1 MDAQTRLEPDD
12 RYLRRL
18 MALLVPAAFF
28 HGYDITILAVLLPE
42 IADQFAASE
51 ALLGL
56 TRIPIELGL
65 FVAFFVARL
74 TDRYGRRPLLIWT
87 ILGYTVS
94 SALTA
99 LSWDLTSFVVFQF
112 FSRVML
118 GAEII
123 VAVTVVVEEFPAGRR
138 ARALGTLFLF
148 EALGTI
154 AVAALLTAG
163 LAETELGWRA
173 FYLAGL
179 PMLIPLALLRRK
191 VRETARFT
199 IQGPVAPPTFL
210 SAWRRG
216 GRRLLSVGGIH
227 LFRSIP
233 LFGATAWWAFY
244 AEREQGFTA
253 TEVGFY
259 LLFGYGLGCVGY
271 PLCARLMTSVGY
283 RPTAIGFL
291 LGAAV
296 ACAVLFQTTDR
307 MLMFIALI
315 FAVGLGL
322 GCEPALSGFAAE
334 LFPTPVRGQASA
346 WVRSWFALPGIVLGP
361 ALVGVIGDPQ
371 TGIGSI
377 GDAVTWLTV
386 LLIPAALLIWLAVP
400 EPAGR
405 ELEDIAPA

>member
-1 MDAQTRLEPDD
+1 MGGGCFR
-12 RYLRRL
+12 
-18 MALLVPAAFF
+18 
-28 HGYDITILAVLLPE
+28 
-42 IADQFAASE
+42 
-51 ALLGL
+51 
-56 TRIPIELGL
+56 
-65 FVAFFVARL
+65 
-74 TDRYGRRPLLIWT
+74 
-87 ILGYTVS
+87 
-94 SALTA
+94 SAG
-99 LSWDLTSFVVFQF
+99 SD
-112 FSRVML
+112 
-118 GAEII
+118 
-123 VAVTVVVEEFPAGRR
+123 
-138 ARALGTLFLF
+138 
-148 EALGTI
+148 
-154 AVAALLTAG
+154 
-163 LAETELGWRA
+163 
-173 FYLAGL
+173 
-179 PMLIPLALLRRK
+179 
-191 VRETARFT
+191 
-199 IQGPVAPPTFL
+199 
-210 SAWRRG
+210 
-216 GRRLLSVGGIH
+216 

-271 PLCARLMTSVGY
+271 PICARLMTSVGY

-307 MLMFIALI
+307 ILMFIALI

-386 LLIPAALLIWLAVP
+386 LLDSSRAADLAGGAGTRRPRARGHRAGLTGSWLSVRHVRVASLR
-400 EPAGR
+400 A
-405 ELEDIAPA
+405 

>member
-1 MDAQTRLEPDD
+1 MESATRREPEDS
-12 RYLRRL
+12 YLRRL
-18 MALLVPAAFF
+18 LALLVPAAFF
-28 HGYDITILAVLLPE
+28 HGFDITILAVLLPE

-51 ALLGL
+51 AVLGL

-74 TDRYGRRPLLIWT
+74 TDRYGRRSLLLWT
-87 ILGYTVS
+87 ILGYTLT

-112 FSRVML
+112 LSRVML

-123 VAVTVVVEEFPAGRR
+123 VAVTVVVEEFPAQRR
-138 ARALGTLFLF
+138 ARALGILFLF

-154 AVAALLTAG
+154 AVAALLTLG
-163 LAETELGWRA
+163 LAETALGWRA

-179 PMLIPLALLRRK
+179 PMLIPLVLLRRGI
-191 VRETARFT
+191 RETARFT
-199 IQGPVAPPTFL
+199 AQGPVVPPTFL

-216 GRRLLSVGGIH
+216 GRRLLAVGGIH

-244 AEREQGFTA
+244 AERERGFTD
-253 TEVGFY
+253 TEVGLY
-259 LLFGYGLGCVGY
+259 LLFGYGLGCLGY
-271 PLCARLMTSVGY
+271 PLCARLLTRVGY

-307 MLMFIALI
+307 TLMFFALI

-334 LFPTPVRGQASA
+334 LFPTAVRGQATA

-361 ALVGVIGDPQ
+361 ALVGLIGDPT

-377 GDAVTWLTV
+377 GDAVTWLTL

-405 ELEDIAPA
+405 QLEDLAPA